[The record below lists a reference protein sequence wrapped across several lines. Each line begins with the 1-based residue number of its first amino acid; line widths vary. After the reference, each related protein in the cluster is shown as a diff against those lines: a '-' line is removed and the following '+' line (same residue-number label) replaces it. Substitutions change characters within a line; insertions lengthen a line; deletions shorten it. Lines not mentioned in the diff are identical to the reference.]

1 MGKYKLRAL
10 DSFISVHKYL
20 CSRYNHIIKV
30 LYTLTHKI
38 HETVYFCPRWH
49 VPTLGSKTK

>member
-1 MGKYKLRAL
+1 MGKYKLGVL

-38 HETVYFCPRWH
+38 HETIYFHPYCH
-49 VPTLGSKTK
+49 VSTLGSKTN